1 MTETASTSSGQTFLV
16 IGILRGLSA
25 ALCCDGDEGFGSTA
39 GGHWGR
45 GPLIGGSTGSVGD
58 R

>member
-1 MTETASTSSGQTFLV
+1 MASTSSGQTFLV
-16 IGILRGLSA
+16 IGVLRGLGA
-25 ALCCDGDEGFGSTA
+25 ALCCDGDEGFGGTA